1 MMYIHNAALIKHA
14 IRQNIRMRRALG
26 AAAPASSVDEDGK
39 LQMTETRIYVGLNDA
54 ETKQQLFETEQY
66 LAMLAEIC
74 RGYHAAFTVQI
85 EKGGYFHED
94 GRYTEETSLALLL
107 IDTDRETVR
116 KIAEDLRVA
125 FRQESVLVT
134 EDRIS
139 GCFITEESGA

>member
-1 MMYIHNAALIKHA
+1 MNIHNAALIQHA
-14 IRQNIRMRRALG
+14 IRQKLRARKAIG
-26 AAAPASSVDEDGK
+26 AATASSAEDGK

-54 ETKQQLFETEQY
+54 ETRQQLFETEQY

-74 RGYHAAFTVQI
+74 RNYHAAFTVEI
-85 EKGGYFHED
+85 DKGGYFHED

-107 IDTDRETVR
+107 IDADRDVVR

-134 EDRIS
+134 EDRIG
-139 GCFITEESGA
+139 GCYITEDGGA